1 MTQERVLTV
10 LSGSLAIC
18 RLDPQAELPPWAQR
32 GAFRAMTRTAT
43 ELSVV
48 CPEEGVPPEVV
59 CERGWRCLE
68 VQGPLD
74 LTLTGVLAALAGA
87 LAEAGVSLFAVS
99 TYDTDYLLVRQ
110 KDLDRAAAALR
121 AAGHTVR

>member
-1 MTQERVLTV
+1 
-10 LSGSLAIC
+10 
-18 RLDPQAELPPWAQR
+18 
-32 GAFRAMTRTAT
+32 
-43 ELSVV
+43 
-48 CPEEGVPPEVV
+48 
-59 CERGWRCLE
+59 